1 MPNVILV
8 NTSGPQG
15 PVGPIGPAGPSGSVE
30 TGSLVTTSSFNA
42 FTSSFNTGS
51 FSGSFIGNLF
61 GTASWAQTASF
72 ALTIAN
78 GAVTNANLAS
88 VSANTIKGRITAGS
102 GNLEDLTAS
111 QVRSILNVVEK
122 PIQITGITL
131 VSSSWS
137 LVGGLYEYVYNNA
150 NIVATNIVNVIPNNA
165 DIDTVIAAS
174 ILPRTDSAA
183 GSVTIYAKNL
193 PTASIGVT
201 INISN
206 L

>member
-61 GTASWAQTASF
+61 GTASGAQTASF